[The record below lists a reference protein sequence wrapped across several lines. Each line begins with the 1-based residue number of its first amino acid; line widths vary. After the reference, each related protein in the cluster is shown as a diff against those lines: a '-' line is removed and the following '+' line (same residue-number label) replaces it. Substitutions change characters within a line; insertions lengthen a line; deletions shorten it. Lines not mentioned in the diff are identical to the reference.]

1 MSAHAQRMSSLLA
14 ADKEFPPCR
23 VARRAYGAG
32 RGAVGDRGAR
42 SVQGRARLQIRSR
55 GQGGER
61 TVNMWS
67 MCVTLEVSKVNGWSN
82 ADACCRKSNGGN
94 MMRGELRAGRR
105 QVAARATASK
115 QRAGEGSSAGS
126 LGHGRGAHEEHAVH
140 DCDAGGVKAQRLV
153 ERRRALP
160 RVERRADGAGRAA
173 GRDAGGGRRPRRTR
187 RAGGAQFTDWEQ
199 GRGGRSARRTCGP
212 CL

>member
-1 MSAHAQRMSSLLA
+1 MSSLLA
-14 ADKEFPPCR
+14 LDREVAPCR

-173 GRDAGGGRRPRRTR
+173 GRDAGGGTGDRGARSVQ
-187 RAGGAQFTDWEQ
+187 GGLNLQI
-199 GRGGRSARRTCGP
+199 GSRGGGRSARRTCGP

>member
-14 ADKEFPPCR
+14 LDREVAPCR

-94 MMRGELRAGRR
+94 MMRGE
-105 QVAARATASK
+105 VWT
-115 QRAGEGSSAGS
+115 
-126 LGHGRGAHEEHAVH
+126 
-140 DCDAGGVKAQRLV
+140 
-153 ERRRALP
+153 
-160 RVERRADGAGRAA
+160 GRA
-173 GRDAGGGRRPRRTR
+173 GGRRVTAVHAACRRGLDCR
-187 RAGGAQFTDWEQ
+187 LGARHGEE
-199 GRGGRSARRTCGP
+199 RT
-212 CL
+212 